1 MARAFARKG
10 RGKDVRYS
18 AKLDAVERAVVAGL
32 MEQVHELVAP
42 EAIED
47 AAPQGEAHHVDDFD
61 AIVSGLGGLGMG
73 VSLSP
78 DDQLPDD
85 RPVPAD
91 ARSFGDRDP
100 ALERLLPAGNR
111 ADDQASAEFRRLTE
125 HSLRT
130 RKARHLESAMGALR
144 APGSTVEL
152 DERVAID
159 MVVALT
165 DVRLV
170 LGERLGLREDADV
183 DRLEEELADVDDD
196 DPRGH
201 AMAVYDF
208 LTWLQETLAS
218 AMLPGADH
226 GRRAT

>member
-10 RGKDVRYS
+10 KGKNLRYA

-32 MEQVHELVAP
+32 MEQVHDLVAP
-42 EAIED
+42 EPVEAS
-47 AAPQGEAHHVDDFD
+47 ATGEADHEDDFA

-73 VSLSP
+73 VSLSA
-78 DDQLPDD
+78 DDQVADE

-125 HSLRT
+125 HGLRT
-130 RKARHLESAMGALR
+130 RKARHLESAIRSLR
-144 APGSTVEL
+144 APGSGVEL
-152 DERVAID
+152 DERTAID
-159 MVVALT
+159 MVIALT

-183 DRLEEELADVDDD
+183 DRLEEELAEMDPD
-196 DPRGH
+196 DPRAH
-201 AMAVYDF
+201 AMSVYDF
-208 LTWLQETLAS
+208 LTWLQETLAG
-218 AMLPGADH
+218 AMLPDVDKG
-226 GRRAT
+226 

>member
-1 MARAFARKG
+1 MARAFSRKG
-10 RGKDVRYS
+10 KGKNVRYA

-32 MEQVHELVAP
+32 MEQVHDLVAP
-42 EAIED
+42 EPVADVETGP
-47 AAPQGEAHHVDDFD
+47 AGESDHDDDFA

-73 VSLSP
+73 VSISAE
-78 DDQLPDD
+78 DQVPDD

-125 HSLRT
+125 HGLRQ
-130 RKARHLESAMGALR
+130 RKAGHLESAIRSLR
-144 APGSTVEL
+144 APGSGVEL
-152 DERVAID
+152 DERAAID
-159 MVVALT
+159 MVIALT

-183 DRLEEELADVDDD
+183 DRLEEELADVGDD

-201 AMAVYDF
+201 AMSVYDF
-208 LTWLQETLAS
+208 LTWLQETLAT
-218 AMLPGADH
+218 AMLPDA
-226 GRRAT
+226 RPSA

>member
-10 RGKDVRYS
+10 KGKDVRYA

-32 MEQVHELVAP
+32 MEQVHDLVAP
-42 EAIED
+42 EPE
-47 AAPQGEAHHVDDFD
+47 PEPAHASDVHGDDDFA

-73 VSLSP
+73 VSLSAE
-78 DDQLPDD
+78 DQLPDD

-111 ADDQASAEFRRLTE
+111 VDDQLSAEFRRLTE
-125 HSLRT
+125 HGLRQ
-130 RKARHLESAMGALR
+130 RKARHLESAMAALR
-144 APGSTVEL
+144 APGSGVEL
-152 DERVAID
+152 DERTAID

-183 DRLEEELADVDDD
+183 DRLEAELDEMDDD
-196 DPRGH
+196 DPRLH
-201 AMAVYDF
+201 AMSVYDF
-208 LTWLQETLAS
+208 LTWLQETLAT
-218 AMLPGADH
+218 AMLPGDH
-226 GRRAT
+226 PSA

>member
-10 RGKDVRYS
+10 KGRSVRYT

-32 MEQVHELVAP
+32 MEQVRDLVAP
-42 EAIED
+42 ETAEN
-47 AAPQGEAHHVDDFD
+47 PTQGQPGPHRDDFD

-73 VSLSP
+73 VSLSAE
-78 DDQLPDD
+78 DQAPDD

-125 HSLRT
+125 HGLRT
-130 RKARHLESAMGALR
+130 RKARHLEAAIAALR
-144 APGSTVEL
+144 APGSGVEL
-152 DERVAID
+152 DERTAVD

-183 DRLEEELADVDDD
+183 ERLEEELADLDED
-196 DPRGH
+196 DPRLH
-201 AMAVYDF
+201 AMSVYDF
-208 LTWLQETLAS
+208 LTWLQETLAT
-218 AMLPGADH
+218 AMLPGDPS
-226 GRRAT
+226 TT

>member
-10 RGKDVRYS
+10 KGKNVRYA

-32 MEQVHELVAP
+32 MEQVHDLVAP
-42 EAIED
+42 EPVEVAEGTGD
-47 AAPQGEAHHVDDFD
+47 DDFA
-61 AIVSGLGGLGMG
+61 AIVSGLGGLGLG
-73 VSLSP
+73 VSLSAE
-78 DDQLPDD
+78 DQVPDD
-85 RPVPAD
+85 RPVPTD

-125 HSLRT
+125 HGLRQ
-130 RKARHLESAMGALR
+130 RKARHLASAIASLR
-144 APGSTVEL
+144 APGSGVQL
-152 DERVAID
+152 DQRAALD

-183 DRLEEELADVDDD
+183 ERLEDELVDMGED
-196 DPRGH
+196 DPRAH
-201 AMAVYDF
+201 AMSVYDF
-208 LTWLQETLAS
+208 LTWLQETLAG
-218 AMLPGADH
+218 AMLADVQPE
-226 GRRAT
+226 